1 MLNDDETYNRINSYL
16 FYSQIKSFS
25 RTHKTRNNIASWRLL
40 WSQSIPKKGARLCGG
55 PTHGLRMESGRK
67 VQQNCNKLGDPILS
81 RDIYTI
87 KKEGF
92 GPLLKNPNAPDF
104 PKSLFG
110 V

>member
-1 MLNDDETYNRINSYL
+1 
-16 FYSQIKSFS
+16 
-25 RTHKTRNNIASWRLL
+25 
-40 WSQSIPKKGARLCGG
+40 
-55 PTHGLRMESGRK
+55 MESGRK